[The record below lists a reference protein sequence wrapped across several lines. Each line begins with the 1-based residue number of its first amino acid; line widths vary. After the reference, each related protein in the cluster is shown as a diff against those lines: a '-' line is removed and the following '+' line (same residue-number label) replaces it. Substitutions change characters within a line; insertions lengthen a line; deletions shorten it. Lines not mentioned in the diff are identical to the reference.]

1 MTLHAILWDLDGTLA
16 DTEELHFQSWRNTL
30 TRYGID
36 YTFDL
41 FITSFGR
48 TNAEILPELLG
59 PASTPAHIETI
70 SLEKEANYRE
80 LLRQSALQALP
91 GVHTWLSDFRQAGV
105 QQAIGSSGP
114 MANIVASIEALR
126 IGDYFNSIISG
137 ARLPKGK
144 PDPAIFLL
152 AAAALGVQP
161 EQCVVIEDSVAG
173 IEAARRAGMRSV
185 AVGKVIHSPRLHERL
200 AAVAGQD
207 CILVESLE
215 ALRWEHLEG

>member
-16 DTEELHFQSWRNTL
+16 DTEELHFESWRNTL
-30 TRYGID
+30 SHYGID
-36 YTFDL
+36 YTFEL

-59 PASTPAHIETI
+59 SASTPAQVETI
-70 SLEKEANYRE
+70 SLQKEANYRD
-80 LLRQSALQALP
+80 LLRQNDLQALP
-91 GVHTWLSDFRQAGV
+91 GVHQWLSDFRQAGL

-144 PDPAIFLL
+144 PDPTIFRL
-152 AAAALGVQP
+152 AAAALGIHP
-161 EQCVVIEDSVAG
+161 EQCLVIEDSVAG

-185 AVGKVIHSPRLHERL
+185 AVGKVIHTTRLHERL
-200 AAVAGQD
+200 AVVGGQN
-207 CILVESLE
+207 CLLVESLE
-215 ALRWEHLEG
+215 ALTWEQLES

>member
-16 DTEELHFQSWRNTL
+16 DTEELHFESWRNTL
-30 TRYGID
+30 IHYGID
-36 YTFDL
+36 YTFEL
-41 FITSFGR
+41 FIASFGR

-59 PASTPAHIETI
+59 SSSTSTQVETI
-70 SLEKEANYRE
+70 SLQKEANYRD

-91 GVHTWLSDFRQAGV
+91 GVHQWLSDFRQAGL

-144 PDPAIFLL
+144 PDPMIFLL
-152 AAAALGVQP
+152 AASALGVQP
-161 EQCVVIEDSVAG
+161 EHCLVIEDSVAG

-185 AVGKVIHSPRLHERL
+185 AVGKVIHTSRLHERL
-200 AAVAGQD
+200 VTVTGQN

-215 ALRWEHLEG
+215 TLTWEQLNA